1 MGIVILQDMRRRRK
15 RKPAQMSLSGRGAH
29 GGLRAGAGRPKGRS
43 NHYVPHITRPKV
55 TRHKAVHVT
64 MKRVAGL
71 PSMRRPRAYEV
82 IRQIFVKEKA
92 RKGFRLVHYAVR
104 GNHMHLVCEGDTTM
118 ALSRGIQRV
127 ASTIARK
134 LNKLFRR
141 RGRFFADRFHGRVL
155 TAPRDVRNVLRYVL
169 LNEHKDKA
177 ERDIVVEGFDPYS
190 SSLYF
195 DGWRG
200 RGEMAVP
207 TRASPVA
214 RARSFLLQK
223 AWRRAGLVDAGWRG

>member
-1 MGIVILQDMRRRRK
+1 
-15 RKPAQMSLSGRGAH
+15 MSLSARGVW
-29 GGLRAGAGRPKGRS
+29 GGMRAGAGRPKGRS

-71 PSMRRPRAYEV
+71 PSMRRPRAYGV
-82 IRQIFVKEKA
+82 IREIFVKEKA

-104 GNHMHLVCEGDTTM
+104 GNHMHLICEGDTTM

-155 TAPRDVRNVLRYVL
+155 TDARDVKHVLRYVL

-177 ERDIVVEGFDPYS
+177 ARGIVVDGFDPYS
-190 SSLYF
+190 SSQYF

-200 RGEMAVP
+200 VRSRAIP

-214 RARSFLLQK
+214 GARSYLLRK
-223 AWRRAGLVDAGWRG
+223 AWRRCGLVSTDWRG